1 MAPAILTFRTI
12 RTRLTT
18 AFPTTRSP
26 QPGWCFL
33 NFSSEPG
40 GEPIPYG
47 KQQARAWMLVL
58 ASRRIPCQ
66 QFNTANGYFLL
77 VPSQFLATAREQ
89 LELYQRE
96 NQNWPPPLPR
106 LEPLYENQLATLF
119 IFILLCGFANVTELE
134 TVLRGWPHLDW
145 QQLGSARAGL
155 IVAGEWWRTATALT
169 LHAGALHLAGN
180 VVFGILLVGRLA
192 RDLGSGLAWSL
203 VLTAGMGGNYL
214 NALLQSPQHT
224 AVGASTA
231 VFGAVG
237 ILAGLNLVRYRKP
250 LWRRWALPLAG
261 AFALLAM
268 VGAGGE
274 QTDLGAHLFGL
285 LTGIGLGAGCGCLLV
300 RYGRPG
306 PWLNRLLGLAA
317 ALTVAGAWSLAL
329 HSVI

>member
-1 MAPAILTFRTI
+1 VTVSL
-12 RTRLTT
+12 
-18 AFPTTRSP
+18 PTTQKQ

-33 NFSSEPG
+33 NLSPEPQ
-40 GEPIPYG
+40 GEPLPCG
-47 KQQARAWMLVL
+47 KHQAKAWMLVL

-66 QFNTANGYFLL
+66 RLETSNGCYLL
-77 VPSQFLATAREQ
+77 VPSQYLTTAREQ
-89 LELYQRE
+89 IELYRQE
-96 NQNWPPPLPR
+96 NQNWPPPLPH
-106 LEPLYENQLATLF
+106 LEPLYENQQATLF
-119 IFILLCGFANVTELE
+119 VFILLCGFANVTALE
-134 TVLRGWPHLDW
+134 TVFYGWPHINW

-169 LHAGALHLAGN
+169 LHTGGLHLAGN
-180 VVFGILLVGRLA
+180 VVFGILLIGRLA

-203 VLTAGMGGNYL
+203 VLAAGMGGNFL

-268 VGAGGE
+268 LGAGGE
-274 QTDLGAHLFGL
+274 RTDLGAHLFGL
-285 LTGIGLGAGCGCLLV
+285 LMGIGIGAGCGALLV
-300 RYGRPG
+300 RFGRPG
-306 PWLNRLLGLAA
+306 RWFNRLLGLVP
-317 ALTVAGAWSLAL
+317 ALMIAWAWYLAL
-329 HSVI
+329 NITG